1 MVVELELVVS
11 KMEDIQNSSSTQLR
25 WTTDVLSKTNK
36 INDDRYDA
44 FALSSEI
51 TGLWLENVNVIDFSV
66 S

>member
-36 INDDRYDA
+36 INDDRYDP